1 MEKSSKPEKKSN
13 LSLPPL
19 RQTSPAYSARERCQ
33 AVLSVW
39 TEKRKPAEV
48 CREYKIK
55 WVVLGQWQDR
65 ALEGMLQALE
75 PRVNL
80 ERGPALSPRLQ
91 QLLEKRSRPLRRPET
106 GANRLSARLARLQE
120 AQNIEKSE
128 KPEMKPA

>member
-13 LSLPPL
+13 LLLPPV
-19 RQTSPAYSARERCQ
+19 RQASPAYSARERCQ

-91 QLLEKRSRPLRRPET
+91 QLLEKRSQPRQRP
-106 GANRLSARLARLQE
+106 AMMASRLSVRLARLQAASKQE
-120 AQNIEKSE
+120 ANEA
-128 KPEMKPA
+128 PEQTSA